1 MVLDDPGRTIP
12 TVIGSANGCSNDRL
26 DAMMPSPVTSRYR
39 SRIPGCSNPGWS
51 SKGFRHE
58 HGLDTHSCLNS
69 SRRHRHDRS
78 FISGDNHGAHKE
90 IRHIGRALSPRS
102 LASYGAG
109 VGSDTPNGQRYDRPR
124 GQIRWQIHRR
134 SCGNIDELLNRPP
147 A

>member
-1 MVLDDPGRTIP
+1 MVLDYPDRPVS

-39 SRIPGCSNPGWS
+39 SHIPGCSNPGWS
-51 SKGFRHE
+51 SKGHRHE

-78 FISGDNHGAHKE
+78 FVSGDNHGSHKK
-90 IRHIGRALSPRS
+90 IRHARCALSPRS
-102 LASYGAG
+102 LAGHGTG
-109 VGSDTPNGQRYDRPR
+109 VGSDTQLAHVTIDR
-124 GQIRWQIHRR
+124 GDTRWQIRR
-134 SCGNIDELLNRPP
+134 RLRGDIDEFVNRPP